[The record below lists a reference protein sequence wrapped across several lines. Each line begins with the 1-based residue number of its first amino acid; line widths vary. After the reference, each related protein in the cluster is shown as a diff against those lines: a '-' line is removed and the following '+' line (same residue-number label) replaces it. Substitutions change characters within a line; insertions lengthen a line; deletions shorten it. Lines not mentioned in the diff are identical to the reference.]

1 MSSVNKAQILGRLG
15 ADPELRH
22 TASGQAVCELRVA
35 ASEKYRDKN
44 EQMQERTEWFTII
57 VWGKQGENCARFLQK
72 GRQVFVEGRIQT
84 REYDDRDGNKR
95 RKTEIIARDVVFIG
109 GRDSGGGARQ
119 SAPTASQ
126 TDAPVPFSDDE
137 IPF

>member
-44 EQMQERTEWFTII
+44 EQMQER
-57 VWGKQGENCARFLQK
+57 
-72 GRQVFVEGRIQT
+72 
-84 REYDDRDGNKR
+84 YDH
-95 RKTEIIARDVVFIG
+95 
-109 GRDSGGGARQ
+109 
-119 SAPTASQ
+119 
-126 TDAPVPFSDDE
+126 
-137 IPF
+137 

>member
-57 VWGKQGENCARFLQK
+57 VWGKQGENCTRFLQK

-109 GRDSGGGARQ
+109 GRDSGGGAPA
-119 SAPTASQ
+119 SSQ
-126 TDAPVPFSDDE
+126 TSGGGAAGYGTDFAPF
-137 IPF
+137 